1 MHARRYDGA
10 GEAVATRRRQRR
22 RHDGGSRRLLDR
34 REPVGRSV
42 RSRRPRG
49 AVGCGASSPQ
59 LGPGGAIRHRPGRV
73 PASACRR
80 GRRASPP
87 DRPRPPEHAR
97 LQPHRLQP
105 HRRGAGRD
113 RGRHLP
119 GPGPDA
125 RATAPCGAAVAPG
138 RRRGAAVAPAG
149 GRYGRSAR
157 CRRPGARC
165 GRSAHRAA
173 GRGRPPPRAASGR
186 TPGGARLRNRGP
198 QRAQRPAAG
207 HPAAGRPHG
216 GAGSR
221 TPLTIGRTAA
231 ALGVRERVRCPACRS
246 PSPSTAAACACT
258 SVAAAAGGADR
269 RNAAA
274 RGSVAGACRGPAI
287 GLRRI
292 RPATAG
298 AGLGCSPGA

>member
-1 MHARRYDGA
+1 MLARRYDGA
-10 GEAVATRRRQRR
+10 GEAVATRRRRRR

-73 PASACRR
+73 PACACRR

-87 DRPRPPEHAR
+87 DRPRPPGRAR

-125 RATAPCGAAVAPG
+125 RATAP
-138 RRRGAAVAPAG
+138 RRR
-149 GRYGRSAR
+149 
-157 CRRPGARC
+157 RRPRPSPRRRRRPRRPSPRPLRPLPSPRC
-165 GRSAHRAA
+165 ASRPQRPPRRRPRSPSAPRRVRP
-173 GRGRPPPRAASGR
+173 GTGWRPPPEPRSAARATPRGR
-186 TPGGARLRNRGP
+186 SRRR
-198 QRAQRPAAG
+198 RPCRMAVRDLNAF
-207 HPAAGRPHG
+207 
-216 GAGSR
+216 
-221 TPLTIGRTAA
+221 TIGRAAA
-231 ALGVRERVRCPACRS
+231 ALGVRER
-246 PSPSTAAACACT
+246 AAVPGVP
-258 SVAAAAGGADR
+258 VAVTLDR
-269 RNAAA
+269 R
-274 RGSVAGACRGPAI
+274 
-287 GLRRI
+287 GLRLHER
-292 RPATAG
+292 RRRG
-298 AGLGCSPGA
+298 GRR